1 MMITRRMHL
10 RQQLRSVRVSALSE
24 EERRAEMRA
33 AEARHEAGQ
42 ESPDAGGAP
51 SGSGPAAPRI
61 AGG

>member
-1 MMITRRMHL
+1 MMITRRMHI
-10 RQQLRSVRVSALSE
+10 RQQLRSVRVAALSE

-33 AEARHEAGQ
+33 AEARRESGQ
-42 ESPDAGGAP
+42 ERPDAGGTP